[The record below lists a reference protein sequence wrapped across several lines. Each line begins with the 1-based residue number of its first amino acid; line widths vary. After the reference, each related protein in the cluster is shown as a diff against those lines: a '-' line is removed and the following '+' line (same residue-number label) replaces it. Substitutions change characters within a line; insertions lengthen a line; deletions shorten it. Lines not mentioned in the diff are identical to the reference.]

1 MLSEMALKNPANA
14 QNNEIINIQ
23 ILAFDFFDK
32 DKSGKLSPEEIKSV
46 LGVHESENIDIIKN
60 IISEVDINNDGLISF
75 EEFKHLMQNV
85 VKDKNI

>member
-1 MLSEMALKNPANA
+1 M
-14 QNNEIINIQ
+14 
-23 ILAFDFFDK
+23 
-32 DKSGKLSPEEIKSV
+32 SPEEIKSV